1 MYNNCNSPYSI
12 LMCINIIIVFYLVF
26 KLYICILIVH
36 IYFNIEDRMNCCY
49 AVFMKSVS
57 A

>member
-1 MYNNCNSPYSI
+1 MYNNYNSPYSI